1 MSTHRV
7 SSFEIVIKIFS
18 VHSKLVYGKTIDRLR
33 QDLTVVN
40 EELRQL
46 RRDVAE
52 LEKRTKMIET
62 LDSEEFLL
70 FVRSLSKKNDQ

>member
-1 MSTHRV
+1 
-7 SSFEIVIKIFS
+7 
-18 VHSKLVYGKTIDRLR
+18 
-33 QDLTVVN
+33 
-40 EELRQL
+40 
-46 RRDVAE
+46 VAE

>member
-1 MSTHRV
+1 MV
-7 SSFEIVIKIFS
+7 D
-18 VHSKLVYGKTIDRLR
+18 GKTIDRLR